1 MTKEEFFKNVDIED
15 VIDYFGVDDILDS
28 ISRIDIANHC
38 DDFVL
43 RCIDDDSLIAAI
55 TDGENVLKSFDTSSI
70 IEYLRDLGY
79 YVSNYDENDE
89 LLKIIKNV
97 CRSIKPKGIIDNE
110 DAKKIL
116 CDYLDDWMTKSF

>member
-1 MTKEEFFKNVDIED
+1 MAKEEFFKDVDIED

-28 ISRIDIANHC
+28 ISRIDIAKYC

-43 RCIDDDSLIAAI
+43 SCIDDDSLIAAI
-55 TDGENVLKSFDTSSI
+55 SDEEKVLESFDTSSI

-79 YVSNYDENDE
+79 YVSNYDENDK
-89 LLKIIKNV
+89 LLKLIKNI
-97 CRSIKPKGIIDNE
+97 CRIIKPKGIIDKE

-116 CDYLDDWMTKSF
+116 CDYLDNWMTKSF